1 MDHLIKGLHTTPLA
15 AGLKAGTWRAWGDLL
30 PKVTS
35 YALVLGLAY
44 LLAGFAW
51 ALIGALVPSADRLQT
66 PLGAGM
72 GAPEARA
79 VPAAGAVAWKEFAL
93 FGDEPEPG
101 AAPVQPKPQPQQR
114 PVAPAEPVRLKLFG
128 TIASSD
134 PDKSL
139 AVLSV
144 KDAKADIY
152 RVGAELQAGVILK
165 EVRGWS
171 IVVTAGSEDQVIWMI
186 EDSERKPSPSIPAPL
201 SRSGGEETPS
211 GFAEE
216 YKISDAKLVEK
227 LEGYRAELTSNPI
240 ALVDR
245 IRASVVQRDGQP
257 YGMRLRPGTDRALLN
272 QLGLRPGDVLVA
284 VNGVQVNDMANL
296 PDVLDQ
302 LKTQQEFVLDI
313 ERGGNRQELRVVM
326 DQTGAN

>member
-1 MDHLIKGLHTTPLA
+1 
-15 AGLKAGTWRAWGDLL
+15 
-30 PKVTS
+30 
-35 YALVLGLAY
+35 
-44 LLAGFAW
+44 
-51 ALIGALVPSADRLQT
+51 
-66 PLGAGM
+66 M